1 MDKISLLVVED
12 DKKAS
17 SELERIF
24 ERHTDF
30 NLFFADTPSKA
41 IEISKSNTIDLAL
54 LDLKLPEMSGID
66 LIPYLKVNNPDILI
80 TIMTGYGEEETPVL
94 AKESGVVDF
103 LEKPLNLRYLLASLN
118 FQEREAKT
126 RKTLRNAQNILD
138 QFFLI
143 LDDGIL
149 LKRGKTILTSNRLGE
164 ELHQKFM
171 DSGKRSLIYKGRQYE
186 ESIIERGDITFYHYK
201 DITSAIEMSLSR
213 SRTELARLLSHELH
227 NSLTPLKLYFQE
239 IASLREEDETFK
251 ETLDKLIQEG
261 NYQIDRLTRLT
272 KRFKDLSSNKPLSI
286 GDVVLNEVL
295 KEVLRSL
302 SPLILQKNIS
312 IKNGVKENQKVF
324 ASYEELFQV
333 LHNILLNAVEAV
345 NQNGEIEISA
355 FEDESSV
362 LIKIK
367 DNGNGLPEQ
376 LKDDPF
382 VGYLTTKESGT
393 GLGLLL
399 SKELTQRMGGN
410 LEIKNGNTSGVE
422 ATINLKKA

>member
-24 ERHTDF
+24 KRHTDF
-30 NLFFADTPSKA
+30 NLFFADAPSKA

-66 LIPYLKVNNPDILI
+66 LIPYLKANNPDILI
-80 TIMTGYGEEETPVL
+80 TIMTGYGEEETPVI

-143 LDDGIL
+143 LDDGVL
-149 LKRGKTILTSNRLGE
+149 LKKGNTILTSNKLGE
-164 ELHQKFM
+164 ELYQKFM
-171 DSGKRSLIYKGRQYE
+171 DSGKKSLIYKGRQYE
-186 ESIIERGDITFYHYK
+186 ESIIERGDIIFYHYK
-201 DITSAIEMSLSR
+201 DITSAMEMSLSK

-239 IASLREEDETFK
+239 IVSLREDDETFK
-251 ETLDKLIQEG
+251 ETLDKLIKEG

-272 KRFKDLSSNKPLSI
+272 KRFKDLSSNKPVSTEE
-286 GDVVLNEVL
+286 VALNEVL
-295 KEVLRSL
+295 MDVLRSL
-302 SPLILQKNIS
+302 SPLILKKNIS
-312 IKNGVKENQKVF
+312 IKNGVKEHQKVL

-333 LHNILLNAVEAV
+333 IHNIILNAVEAV
-345 NQNGEIEISA
+345 NQNGEIEIIA
-355 FEDESSV
+355 FEYESNI

-410 LEIKNGNTSGVE
+410 LEIKNGDSIGVE
-422 ATINLKKA
+422 ATIHLKKP